1 MPVNGRANAR
11 TGSAPAGRAN
21 AHRFCGALKES
32 EWLDGRLARETI
44 VNAVA
49 QSRSPEIQ
57 LAEVKSRLNP
67 RLVIARPA
75 N

>member
-1 MPVNGRANAR
+1 M
-11 TGSAPAGRAN
+11 
-21 AHRFCGALKES
+21 KES